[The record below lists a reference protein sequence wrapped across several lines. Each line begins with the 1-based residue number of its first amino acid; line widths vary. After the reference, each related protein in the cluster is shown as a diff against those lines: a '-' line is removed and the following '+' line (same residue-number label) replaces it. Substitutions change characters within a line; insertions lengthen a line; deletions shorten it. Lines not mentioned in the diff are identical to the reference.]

1 MATITLTVEQAP
13 GEDTGVLLLTDNNGN
28 SGKNLC
34 TEVSKDDKVKWKLK
48 NNSGITSIDG
58 IIDKTVGVNLFSSG
72 PSQKNNDWEGTIGD
86 FTSGIEES
94 YVVEVTINGQVYNHD
109 PKLKMKD
116 DGSK

>member
-13 GEDTGVLLLTDNNGN
+13 GEATGVLLLTDNNGN

-58 IIDKTVGVNLFSSG
+58 IIDKTEGINLFSSG
-72 PSQKNNDWEGTIGD
+72 PSEKNGNWEGTIGD
-86 FTSGIEES
+86 FDAGTEER

-109 PKLKMKD
+109 PRLKMKEN
-116 DGSK
+116 